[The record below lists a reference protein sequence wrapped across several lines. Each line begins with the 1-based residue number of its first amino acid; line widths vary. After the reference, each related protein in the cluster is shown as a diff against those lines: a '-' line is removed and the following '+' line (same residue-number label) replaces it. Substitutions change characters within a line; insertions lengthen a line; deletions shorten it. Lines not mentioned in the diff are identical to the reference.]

1 MSSIN
6 NTQLSRSSLGS
17 HDRKLRYRALL
28 EDLSVLEDDTA
39 NNMELIDKTA
49 IAVKEAKS
57 LLAEGGVE
65 ERVRHPG
72 EGYLDSRVLRAASD
86 LAVRYSE
93 AVSGNVHTYDKQMLA
108 QHIRENPQFW
118 EFPFPQEVPPIAFL
132 FGTFA
137 PTPAERR
144 PRPARV
150 HVERQQAAEQRAP
163 ENVERLEK
171 VEEGSAMVSRVLKF
185 ISRWYKQH
193 QKPLSYFHTVLD
205 PSSFGRTV
213 ENIYHVSFLV
223 RDGSIAVE
231 LDHVHGL
238 PFITPVSKSQQEA
251 RDIAD
256 EKQFIV
262 SIDMKRWQD
271 LITAFSIDK
280 PMMVLRR

>member
-1 MSSIN
+1 MTSMN
-6 NTQLSRSSLGS
+6 NTQSSRSSMGS

-28 EDLSVLEDDTA
+28 EDLSVLEDDDA

-49 IAVKEAKS
+49 TAVNEAKR
-57 LLAEGGVE
+57 LLAEGGVD
-65 ERVRHPG
+65 ERVKHPG
-72 EGYLDSRVLRAASD
+72 ESYLDSRVLRAASD

-118 EFPFPQEVPPIAFL
+118 EFPFPAEVPPVGFL

-137 PTPAERR
+137 ATPAAQR
-144 PRPARV
+144 PRAARQ
-150 HVERQQAAEQRAP
+150 HVQRQQAAEERAP
-163 ENVERLEK
+163 DNVDRLEK

-185 ISRWYKQH
+185 INKWYKQQ

-205 PSSFGRTV
+205 PTSFSKTV
-213 ENIYHVSFLV
+213 ENVYHVSFLV

-231 LDHVHGL
+231 LDEVHRL
-238 PFITPVSKSQQEA
+238 PFITPVSKSRQEA
-251 RDIAD
+251 RDLAD

-262 SIDMKRWQD
+262 SIDMQRWQD
-271 LITAFSIDK
+271 LIAAFSIER
-280 PMMVLRR
+280 PMMVLQR